1 MFFSRLVCHK
11 IFVKRLALLNYADID
26 AQHTFLSLLNDKKL
40 IIKTDFIEF
49 DKWINDIVMINGFI
63 LQSR

>member
-1 MFFSRLVCHK
+1 MFVSRLVCHN

-26 AQHTFLSLLNDKKL
+26 AKNTFLLLLNDKKL
-40 IIKTDFIEF
+40 IIKTDFIAF
-49 DKWINDIVMINGFI
+49 DKWINDIFLKNGFI